1 MVINIINDCSAK
13 YKFFVPKECDL
24 YNACYALVEF
34 ALYLRI
40 MNIDPE
46 RQFSTLIKDIDSS
59 DSTGIQF
66 FYIFAHRLGI
76 PLFTG
81 EKDIFLEQ
89 LCYSYYNAYKDSDNS
104 DLVYFELADVLL
116 GPSDKYFK
124 LDGKKIQLVLNTG
137 VNPFLFKG
145 FKEDLD
151 CLLDNEGLQCFKF
164 NSDTKELYEEIGK
177 YSITAEYNTEYKNC
191 NGHYFIHVFDSS
203 LSECNVHGISKGLLT
218 REPLGYTY
226 HTIIYGLLPRTMFN
240 IEGWRGKIM
249 VLPMLEAE
257 FRHMIKNVLK

>member
-1 MVINIINDCSAK
+1 M
-13 YKFFVPKECDL
+13 E
-24 YNACYALVEF
+24 
-34 ALYLRI
+34 
-40 MNIDPE
+40 
-46 RQFSTLIKDIDSS
+46 
-59 DSTGIQF
+59 
-66 FYIFAHRLGI
+66 
-76 PLFTG
+76 
-81 EKDIFLEQ
+81 
-89 LCYSYYNAYKDSDNS
+89 
-104 DLVYFELADVLL
+104 
-116 GPSDKYFK
+116 
-124 LDGKKIQLVLNTG
+124 NT
-137 VNPFLFKG
+137 FLFKG

-151 CLLDNEGLQCFKF
+151 CLLDNGGLRCFKF

-191 NGHYFIHVFDSS
+191 NGHYSIHVFDSS

-257 FRHMIKNVLK
+257 FRHMVKNVLK